1 MSTKSAAHESDS
13 GTAGWAQA
21 LLVLDAKANVPN
33 PLEQPS
39 SAATIDTATPI
50 EFERLQRGGVDAVVL
65 AANVVRGPRT
75 ATGVSADRAVIEAK
89 LAAIKD
95 IARRKADRA
104 AIALTAEDV
113 RRNAASGKT
122 AIILALTG
130 AHALGGEITALE
142 KLHADG
148 VRVLGL
154 VHTGNN
160 AFVDSSRPYANE
172 PTNEHGGL
180 SALGRRAVEEANR
193 LGLLIDVSQFT
204 PAGVIQTVKQSRA
217 PVVASHSAIRALV
230 DNPRNLTDEELT
242 AIASTGGAVGIVAF
256 SLYLRNPTQAESEA
270 RQQVTERYGGL
281 RNGYEGLSPE
291 ARQAYYRELAAVTS
305 RATLDD
311 YMAAIDYVV
320 DLLGIDHVA
329 LSSDF
334 NQGGGI
340 DGWSDG
346 SEAPNVTAALRRRG
360 YSQSEVRKLWAE
372 NFLRVLHDAQ
382 ALASSGPS

>member
-1 MSTKSAAHESDS
+1 MLAAAHESI
-13 GTAGWAQA
+13 GHTPTAERS

-33 PLEQPS
+33 PLEQAIS
-39 SAATIDTATPI
+39 GNTIDTGTPI
-50 EFERLQRGGVDAVVL
+50 EFARLRKGGVGAVVL

-75 ATGVSADRAVIEAK
+75 AAGVAADRAVITAK

-95 IARRKADRA
+95 IARRKPDGAT
-104 AIALTAEDV
+104 IALTVDDV
-113 RRNAASGKT
+113 RGIAASGRT
-122 AIILALTG
+122 AIVLALTG
-130 AHALGGEITALE
+130 AHALGGDIAALA
-142 KLHADG
+142 KLHREG

-172 PTNEHGGL
+172 PANEHGGL
-180 SALGRRAVEEANR
+180 SALGFLAVEEANR

-204 PAGVIQTVKQSRA
+204 PAAVMQTVKQSRS

-242 AIASTGGAVGIVAF
+242 AIAGSGGVIGIVAF
-256 SLYLRNPTQAESEA
+256 SLYLRNITQAELEA
-270 RQQVTERYGGL
+270 RQQVTDRYGGL

-311 YMAAIDYVV
+311 YMAAIDYAV
-320 DLLGIDHVA
+320 DLVGIDHIA

-346 SEAPNVTAALRRRG
+346 SETPNVTAALRGRG
-360 YSQSEVRKLWAE
+360 YSEDEIRKLWAD
-372 NFLRVLHDAQ
+372 NFLRALQQAQ
-382 ALASSGPS
+382 ALAASGPD

>member
-1 MSTKSAAHESDS
+1 VSTVAQSA
-13 GTAGWAQA
+13 GPTPT

-33 PLEQPS
+33 PLEQTS
-39 SAATIDTATPI
+39 HGASIDTATPI
-50 EFERLQRGGVDAVVL
+50 EFERLQRGGVGAVVL

-75 ATGVSADRAVIEAK
+75 PAGMAADRAVIEAK
-89 LAAIKD
+89 LTAIKD
-95 IARRKADRA
+95 IARLKPERA

-113 RRNAASGKT
+113 RQLAASGRT
-122 AIILALTG
+122 AIMLALTG
-130 AHALGGEITALE
+130 AHALGGEVAALE
-142 KLHADG
+142 KLYRDG

-172 PTNEHGGL
+172 PANEHGGL
-180 SALGRRAVEEANR
+180 SAVGREAVEQANR
-193 LGLLIDVSQFT
+193 LGMLIDVSQFT
-204 PAGVIQTVKQSRA
+204 PAAVLQTVKQSRA

-230 DNPRNLTDEELT
+230 DHPRNLTDEELT
-242 AIASTGGAVGIVAF
+242 AIADAGGVIGIVAF
-256 SLYLRNPTQAESEA
+256 SLYLRNLTEAESNA
-270 RQQVTERYGGL
+270 RQRVTERYGGL

-291 ARQAYYRELAAVTS
+291 ARVAYYRELMAVTS

-311 YMAAIDYVV
+311 YMTAIDYAV
-320 DLLGIDHVA
+320 DLVGIDHVA

-346 SEAPNVTAALRRRG
+346 SEASNVTAALRASG
-360 YSQSEVRKLWAE
+360 YSESEIGKLWSD
-372 NFLRVLHDAQ
+372 NFLRVLRDAQ
-382 ALASSGPS
+382 AVAGGKA